1 MDVFCDIWQ
10 VLRSYIDRAGSIGV
24 LMHDLP
30 QIRGKMLYIPAQG
43 GAMACSRNQ
52 HTPAHCGAQGR
63 GEETDSL

>member
-1 MDVFCDIWQ
+1 M
-10 VLRSYIDRAGSIGV
+10 AGAKELYRQGRKDGV
-24 LMHDLP
+24 LVHDLP